1 MRKSRHK
8 FTRMLFEV
16 TEFSFGS
23 TVFMYFPGFL
33 RQLFWGFSFNQEE
46 NLHLREEAI
55 VYEGEK
61 SRNLLKYF
69 ISNY

>member
-1 MRKSRHK
+1 MKKSRQK
-8 FTRMLFEV
+8 FTRMMFEV
-16 TEFSFGS
+16 TEFSF
-23 TVFMYFPGFL
+23 VFAYFPGFL
-33 RQLFWGFSFNQEE
+33 RQLFWAFSFNQEE